1 LDEGSYCTGNAEIRE
16 VGLPA
21 ATPDAIAIPLAGF
34 HEIVTVGVRSR
45 AAP

>member
-1 LDEGSYCTGNAEIRE
+1 MG

-21 ATPDAIAIPLAGF
+21 ATPEPIAIPLEAF